1 MPYLNSS
8 GKWCAGVGLA
18 IASYEGQTLAVQ
30 AGGTGFFDDKQVV
43 YASCLPDCQIYL
55 HNVETGT
62 KKIASKAGANTL
74 YAGGSVWAAWL
85 SGHPDP
91 QYVGVRSSTG
101 LHLPGAGL
109 QAVGRDGAI
118 CIKEDFHAEVCL
130 NYVVEKDGTQ
140 WEMAM
145 GNVYDVQLLG
155 NRRAVW
161 RDYSLGIQVKDVPLP
176 VTIGVAYFLRMAEV
190 DGKWYVCYSSDAGLV
205 IHPAQDAGNPT
216 ILHPEHVD
224 HQYYIDFRPVSKR
237 LWYAY
242 SIGAGD
248 QPSDIVVG
256 SLDAVGGTPGGTG
269 SPGTGPGTTSGQG
282 MTLKSEATYPIADA
296 ATVIAEATLASLP
309 AWPSK
314 QGRGRIVHPLLGAY
328 DYEAKPDEWVNIDAD
343 VIIPPVWASSR
354 TMTGAINVLWKGH
367 IRDVVVEE
375 RWNSL
380 GGLAMP
386 ISQIRML
393 YMIWTN
399 PLDPA
404 TGYVQWYPSYISP
417 YGYYV
422 IPVNLT
428 VGGQGLTFDDV
439 GNYED
444 INGPDGWVQHKVVLT
459 LKLVDRMPT
468 S

>member
-1 MPYLNSS
+1 VGS
-8 GKWCAGVGLA
+8 G

-30 AGGTGFFDDKQVV
+30 AGGTCFFEDKQVV
-43 YASCLPDCQIYL
+43 YQMCLPDCALYM
-55 HNVETGT
+55 HNVDTGT
-62 KKIASKAGANTL
+62 KKQISPVGGNTVR
-74 YAGGSVWAAWL
+74 AGGGVWAAWL
-85 SGHPDP
+85 APNFPDP
-91 QYVGVRSSTG
+91 AYRGLRISSGGFGTG
-101 LHLPGAGL
+101 MDVHLPQSAL
-109 QAVGRDGAI
+109 HTVGPDGAVA
-118 CIKEDFHAEVCL
+118 IKEDAQSFGPH
-130 NYVVEKDGTQ
+130 YVREKNGDE
-140 WEMAM
+140 WELS
-145 GNVYDVQLLG
+145 GGDIYDVQLLG
-155 NRRAVW
+155 NRQAVW
-161 RDYSLGIQVKDVPLP
+161 RDWALGIQTTKDVPTPITL
-176 VTIGVAYFLRMAEV
+176 TNEAYFLKMAEV
-190 DGKWYVCYSSDAGLV
+190 DGKWYVCYSSPQGLV

-224 HQYYIDFRPVSKR
+224 HQFYVDFRAVSKR

-242 SIGAGD
+242 SLGQGD

-269 SPGTGPGTTSGQG
+269 SPGMGPATSSGQG

-309 AWPSK
+309 AWPVK

-354 TMTGAINVLWKGH
+354 TLTGAINVLWKGN

-375 RWNSL
+375 RWTSL

-386 ISQIRML
+386 IAQIRML

-404 TGYVQWYPSYISP
+404 VGYVQWYPNYISP

-439 GNYED
+439 GNYLD
-444 INGPDGWVQHKVVLT
+444 ANGPDGWVQKQVVFT
-459 LKLVDRMPT
+459 LKIVDRMPL
-468 S
+468 